1 MMYIICCVDDNNSPG
16 GPCCS
21 ERFQAQREPTEEP
34 AAATEWYDVESISID
49 VKLICFFSLLLYY
62 SFQLRVIKLSVKIE
76 ERMGMKRWNE
86 RYVSAE

>member
-49 VKLICFFSLLLYY
+49 VILICFFLSLSLIIL
-62 SFQLRVIKLSVKIE
+62 FISVE
-76 ERMGMKRWNE
+76 G
-86 RYVSAE
+86 Y